1 MNQNLEESD
10 HVSEGGRL
18 KVKLRLH
25 NMDIDQEGEFSFD
38 KQSSYGVMAD
48 IDFADGKACRF
59 HLWCE
64 SLTR

>member
-25 NMDIDQEGEFSFD
+25 NMDTDQEGAFF
-38 KQSSYGVMAD
+38 
-48 IDFADGKACRF
+48 
-59 HLWCE
+59 L
-64 SLTR
+64 

>member
-10 HVSEGGRL
+10 HVSEGDHL

-25 NMDIDQEGEFSFD
+25 NMVTDQEGEFFLYN

-48 IDFADGKACRF
+48 IDFADDKACRF
-59 HLWCE
+59 HL
-64 SLTR
+64 